1 MECPYNPAT
10 IRPDTGGRCVQIAP
24 RKSVERTLRRQGS
37 VCLGRLDDL
46 LVRQIGKCC
55 PDIVHVAF
63 AQPLDVETVI
73 RMREAASGAFF
84 LGLDVDL

>member
-1 MECPYNPAT
+1 
-10 IRPDTGGRCVQIAP
+10 
-24 RKSVERTLRRQGS
+24 
-37 VCLGRLDDL
+37 
-46 LVRQIGKCC
+46 
-55 PDIVHVAF
+55 VHVAF